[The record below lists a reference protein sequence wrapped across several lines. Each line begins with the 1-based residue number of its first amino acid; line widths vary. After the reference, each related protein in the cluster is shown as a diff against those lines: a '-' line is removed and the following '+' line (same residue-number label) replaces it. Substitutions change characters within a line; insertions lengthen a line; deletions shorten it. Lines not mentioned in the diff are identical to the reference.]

1 MGDEDG
7 VGTTGTAELEG
18 AAGTVCVVATG
29 TPGVAML
36 LSGVNVEAITND
48 GRAVGAKLVGN
59 AVGA

>member
-29 TPGVAML
+29 APGVAML
-36 LSGVNVEAITND
+36 LDGVNVEAITND

-59 AVGA
+59 VVGA

>member
-1 MGDEDG
+1 M
-7 VGTTGTAELEG
+7 GTTGTAELEG

-36 LSGVNVEAITND
+36 LDGVNVEANTNE
-48 GRAVGAKLVGN
+48 GRDVGAKLLGN